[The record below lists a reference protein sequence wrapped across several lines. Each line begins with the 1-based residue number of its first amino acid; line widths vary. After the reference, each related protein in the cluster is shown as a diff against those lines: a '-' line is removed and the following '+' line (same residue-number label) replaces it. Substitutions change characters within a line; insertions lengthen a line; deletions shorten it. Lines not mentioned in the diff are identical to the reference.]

1 MIFDGHGDIWTDVTC
16 RMTENGERDVFRNR
30 HLEKF
35 KKGGV
40 NGGIFVIW
48 ADPPYDN
55 DPVKRSAQIVE
66 CIKQEMQDAGDI
78 LNIVREFDDFEKG
91 SRSGRI
97 NVVMGM
103 EGLSQIG
110 EDIDMIDMFYDEH
123 DVRHAMLT
131 WNETN
136 ALATGWPGDEDRGLT
151 QAGRAAVKRIQ
162 ELGMVMDVSHLN
174 DRCFR
179 DVMSLAQAP
188 VIASHSNVRALCSAM
203 RNLTD
208 DMIREI
214 AKTGGLVG
222 MNSLR
227 EFIDDDPSRQNVER
241 LADHALHIAELVGT
255 EYIGLGYDFD
265 DYLEAEA
272 LSAFSGNTDSPSGDR
287 ISNEAEAGNLLAELR
302 KRGFS
307 EADIEKV
314 AYRNFYR
321 VFREC
326 WKKQRP

>member
-16 RMTENGERDVFRNR
+16 RITENGERDVFRNR

-35 KKGGV
+35 RKGNVG
-40 NGGIFVIW
+40 GGIFVIW
-48 ADPPYDN
+48 IDPPYDK
-55 DPVKRSAQIVE
+55 DPEKRSAQIVR

-78 LNIVREFDDFEKG
+78 LNIVREYGDFETG
-91 SRSGRI
+91 TRSGRI

-110 EDIDMIDMFYDEH
+110 EDIDRINMFYDELG
-123 DVRHAMLT
+123 VRHAMLT
-131 WNETN
+131 WNEMN
-136 ALATGWPGDEDRGLT
+136 ALAAGWPGDADHGLT
-151 QAGRAAVKRIQ
+151 NAGRQAVKRIQ
-162 ELGMVMDVSHLN
+162 DLGMVMDVSHLN

-179 DVMSLAQAP
+179 DVISLAQAP
-188 VIASHSNVRALCSAM
+188 VIASHSNARALCPAM

-208 DMIREI
+208 DMILEI

-227 EFIDDDPSRQNVER
+227 EFIDEDPGRQNVER
-241 LADHALHIAELVGT
+241 LADHALHIAELAGT

-265 DYLEAEA
+265 DYLGTEA
-272 LSAFSGNTDSPSGDR
+272 LSTFSGNTDSPGGDG
-287 ISNEAEAGNLLAELR
+287 IADESEAGNLLQELR
-302 KRGFS
+302 KRGFT
-307 EADIEKV
+307 EDDIEKV
-314 AYRNFYR
+314 AYKNFYR

-326 WKKQRP
+326 WKE

>member
-16 RMTENGERDVFRNR
+16 RITENGERDVFRNR

-35 KKGGV
+35 RKGNVG
-40 NGGIFVIW
+40 GGIFVIW
-48 ADPPYDN
+48 IDPPYDK
-55 DPVKRSAQIVE
+55 DPEKRSAQIVR

-78 LNIVREFDDFEKG
+78 LNIVREYGDFETG
-91 SRSGRI
+91 TRSGRI

-110 EDIDMIDMFYDEH
+110 EDIDRINMFYDELG
-123 DVRHAMLT
+123 VRHAMLT

-136 ALATGWPGDEDRGLT
+136 ALAAGWPGDVDHGLT
-151 QAGRAAVKRIQ
+151 NAGRQAVKRIQ
-162 ELGMVMDVSHLN
+162 DLGMVMDVSHLN

-179 DVMSLAQAP
+179 DVISLAQAP
-188 VIASHSNVRALCSAM
+188 VIASHSNARALCPAM

-208 DMIREI
+208 DMILEI

-227 EFIDDDPSRQNVER
+227 EFIDEDPGRQNVER
-241 LADHALHIAELVGT
+241 LADHALHIAELAGT

-265 DYLEAEA
+265 DYLGTEA
-272 LSAFSGNTDSPSGDR
+272 LSTFSGNTDSPGGDG
-287 ISNEAEAGNLLAELR
+287 IADESEAGNLLQELR
-302 KRGFS
+302 KRGFT
-307 EADIEKV
+307 EDDIEKV
-314 AYRNFYR
+314 AYKNFYR

-326 WKKQRP
+326 WKE

>member
-16 RMTENGERDVFRNR
+16 RITENGERDVFRNR

-35 KKGGV
+35 RKGNVG
-40 NGGIFVIW
+40 GGIFVIW
-48 ADPPYDN
+48 IDPPYDK
-55 DPVKRSAQIVE
+55 DPEKRYAQIVR

-78 LNIVREFDDFEKG
+78 LNIVREYGDFETG
-91 SRSGRI
+91 TRSGRI

-110 EDIDMIDMFYDEH
+110 EDIDRINMFYDELG
-123 DVRHAMLT
+123 VRHAMLT

-136 ALATGWPGDEDRGLT
+136 ALAAGWPGDVDHGLT
-151 QAGRAAVKRIQ
+151 NAGRQAVKRIQ
-162 ELGMVMDVSHLN
+162 DLGMVMDVSHLN

-179 DVMSLAQAP
+179 DVISLAQAP
-188 VIASHSNVRALCSAM
+188 VIASHSNARALCPAM

-208 DMIREI
+208 DMILEI

-227 EFIDDDPSRQNVER
+227 EFIDEDPGRQNVER
-241 LADHALHIAELVGT
+241 LADHALHIAELAGT

-265 DYLEAEA
+265 DYLGTEA
-272 LSAFSGNTDSPSGDR
+272 LSTFSGNTDSPGGDG
-287 ISNEAEAGNLLAELR
+287 IADESEAGNLLQELR
-302 KRGFS
+302 KRGFT
-307 EADIEKV
+307 EDDIEKV
-314 AYRNFYR
+314 AYKNFYR

-326 WKKQRP
+326 WKE